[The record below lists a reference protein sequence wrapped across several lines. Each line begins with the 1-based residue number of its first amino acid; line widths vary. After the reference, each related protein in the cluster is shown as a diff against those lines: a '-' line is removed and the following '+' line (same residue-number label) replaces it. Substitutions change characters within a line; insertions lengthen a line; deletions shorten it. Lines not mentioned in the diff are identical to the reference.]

1 MGVWHYTNGSVIE
14 RILSEGVIKLAT
26 AGIAPPE
33 KGVAWF
39 STNPVWE
46 PSANRGNMTLKKEY
60 QPGLVQV
67 ATKDVKVEK
76 FDPAWMDENMGRFRI
91 AISAE
96 VVAYDWSTIKKLAN
110 IQKEIARSME
120 RGDKAE
126 WGDPAEW
133 RGTLQPVAKDHWR
146 TVEKMVHGVWV
157 PHVNLGYAVGGESAE
172 GGRWGRS

>member
-46 PSANRGNMTLKKEY
+46 PSASRGNMTLKKKEY

-76 FDPAWMDENMGRFRI
+76 FDPAWMDKNMGRFRI

-96 VVAYDWSTIKKLAN
+96 LGRRTICAGIGEDPEFKVGALLGGHYLFLTNLPPRKMMGIESHGMMLAASN
-110 IQKEIARSME
+110 VDGRPI
-120 RGDKAE
+120 
-126 WGDPAEW
+126 PATFDD
-133 RGTLQPVAKDHWR
+133 GKPVAGAK
-146 TVEKMVHGVWV
+146 
-157 PHVNLGYAVGGESAE
+157 VG
-172 GGRWGRS
+172 